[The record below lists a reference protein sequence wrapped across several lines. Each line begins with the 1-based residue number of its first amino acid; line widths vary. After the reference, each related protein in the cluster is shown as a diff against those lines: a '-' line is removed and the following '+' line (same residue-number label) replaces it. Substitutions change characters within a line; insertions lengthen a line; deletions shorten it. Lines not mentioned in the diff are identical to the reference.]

1 MIEFTTLELTLLA
14 LCVALFFRN
23 MHNSTKARSMC
34 YLVEQMCK
42 DEAVLKQVKQAH
54 FEVRGERV

>member
-23 MHNSTKARSMC
+23 LHNSTRARSMC
-34 YLVEQMCK
+34 YLVDAMCK
-42 DEAVLKQVKQAH
+42 DEAVLKQVKQASA
-54 FEVRGERV
+54 EARRA